1 MPKALGDEG
10 TGSMRLTSIAV
21 AAGLGLAACAGQT
34 ATDGGDVKP
43 VEDARFDYAANFACD
58 GGAKLDVVFHHG
70 DGETLA
76 RVDGGTAV
84 SLAPDEAATTAM
96 TWKNDKVS
104 LMLDGPGAT
113 WISEGATR
121 TCTFEPRS
129 LPPPKMDGVART
141 LTSEDAGKSF
151 DVKVGEK
158 VAVALSGVPT
168 AGYVWGA
175 SAPPAWVKATDGPGG
190 STTTSQFLP
199 GFAGG
204 NHWEVVVFEAVAA
217 GEGEITLAQRRP
229 WETAAEPDSSTF
241 KFTLKAS

>member
-1 MPKALGDEG
+1 MTA
-10 TGSMRLTSIAV
+10 IAA
-21 AAGLGLAACAGQT
+21 AAGLGLAACAGPT
-34 ATDGGDVKP
+34 AMEEAKP
-43 VEDARFDYAANFACD
+43 VADTRFDYAANFTCD

-70 DGETLA
+70 DGGETLA
-76 RVDGGTAV
+76 RVDGGAAV
-84 SLAPDEAATTAM
+84 SLTPDETATTAM
-96 TWKNDKVS
+96 TWKNGTAT

-113 WISEGATR
+113 WTSGGATS

-129 LPPPKMDGVART
+129 LPPPKMDGVAHT
-141 LTSEDAGKSF
+141 LTIDDAGKSY
-151 DVKVGEK
+151 DVKVGDK

-190 STTTSQFLP
+190 STSTSQFLP

-217 GEGEITLAQRRP
+217 GEGELTLAQRRP
-229 WETAAEPDSSTF
+229 WESTAEPDASTF
-241 KFTLKAS
+241 KFRLKAS

>member
-1 MPKALGDEG
+1 
-10 TGSMRLTSIAV
+10 MRMKSIAV

-34 ATDGGDVKP
+34 VTDGGNAKP
-43 VEDARFDYAANFACD
+43 VADERFDYAANFTCE
-58 GGAKLDVVFHHG
+58 GGSKLDVVFNHG

-76 RVDGGTAV
+76 RVDGGAAV
-84 SLAPDEAATTAM
+84 SLKVDEAATAGM
-96 TWKNDKVS
+96 TWKNEKIS
-104 LMLDGPGAT
+104 LMLAGPDAT
-113 WISEGATR
+113 WTSDGASR
-121 TCTFEPRS
+121 ACTFEPRS
-129 LPPPKMDGVART
+129 LPPPKMDGVVRT
-141 LTSEDAGKSF
+141 LTSEDAGTSF

-229 WETAAEPDSSTF
+229 WESTAEPDASTF
-241 KFTLKAS
+241 KFILKAS

>member
-1 MPKALGDEG
+1 MAP
-10 TGSMRLTSIAV
+10 V
-21 AAGLGLAACAGQT
+21 A
-34 ATDGGDVKP
+34 
-43 VEDARFDYAANFACD
+43 DARFDHAANFACE
-58 GGAKLDVVFHHG
+58 GGAKLDVVFHQG

-76 RVDGGTAV
+76 RVDGGAAMTLKA
-84 SLAPDEAATTAM
+84 DETATTGM
-96 TWKNDKVS
+96 TWKNETVS
-104 LMLDGPGAT
+104 LVLDGPGAAWT
-113 WISEGATR
+113 SDGATR

-129 LPPPKMDGVART
+129 LPPPKMDGVTRT
-141 LTSEDAGKSF
+141 LTSEDAGKSV

-229 WETAAEPDSSTF
+229 WEDTAEPDASTF
-241 KFTLKAS
+241 KFMLKAS

>member
-1 MPKALGDEG
+1 
-10 TGSMRLTSIAV
+10 MRMTSLAI

-34 ATDGGDVKP
+34 GTEDGDVKQ
-43 VEDARFDYAANFACD
+43 VADARFDYAANFTCE

-76 RVDGGTAV
+76 RVDGGAAV
-84 SLAPDEAATTAM
+84 SLKPDETVSFAM
-96 TWKNDKVS
+96 TWKNDKIS
-104 LMLDGPGAT
+104 LMLDGSSASWT
-113 WISEGATR
+113 ADGATR
-121 TCTFEPRS
+121 TCAFESRS
-129 LPPPKMDGVART
+129 LPPPKPDGVART
-141 LTSEDAGKSF
+141 LTIEDAGKSV

-199 GFAGG
+199 SFVGG
-204 NHWEVVVFEAVAA
+204 NHWEVVVFEAIAA

-229 WETAAEPDSSTF
+229 WESTTEPDASTF
-241 KFTLKAS
+241 KFRLKAS

>member
-1 MPKALGDEG
+1 MA
-10 TGSMRLTSIAV
+10 I

-34 ATDGGDVKP
+34 GSEGGDVKP
-43 VEDARFDYAANFACD
+43 VADGRFDYAANFTCE

-76 RVDGGTAV
+76 RVDGGAAI
-84 SLAPDEAATTAM
+84 SLKVDETATTGM
-96 TWKNDKVS
+96 TWKNAEAS

-113 WISEGATR
+113 WTSDGATR
-121 TCTFEPRS
+121 TCTFEPRA
-129 LPPPKMDGVART
+129 LPPPKMDGIART

-151 DVKVGEK
+151 DVKVGDK
-158 VAVALSGVPT
+158 IAVALSGVPT

-204 NHWEVVVFEAVAA
+204 NHWEVVVFEALAA

-229 WETAAEPDSSTF
+229 WESTAEPDASTF
-241 KFTLKAS
+241 KFNLKAS

>member
-1 MPKALGDEG
+1 
-10 TGSMRLTSIAV
+10 MRIKSIAV
-21 AAGLGLAACAGQT
+21 AAGLGLAACAGQ
-34 ATDGGDVKP
+34 AGTDGGDAKP
-43 VEDARFDYAANFACD
+43 VADERFDYAANFTCE
-58 GGAKLDVVFHHG
+58 GGSKLDVVFHQG

-76 RVDGGTAV
+76 RVDGGAAM
-84 SLAPDEAATTAM
+84 SLKVDEAATTGM
-96 TWKNDKVS
+96 TWKNDTAS

-113 WISEGATR
+113 WTSDGASR
-121 TCTFEPRS
+121 ACTFEPRS

-151 DVKVGEK
+151 DVKVGDK
-158 VAVALSGVPT
+158 IAVALSGVPT

-190 STTTSQFLP
+190 ATTSSQFLP

-229 WETAAEPDSSTF
+229 WESAAEPDASTF
-241 KFTLKAS
+241 KFMLKAS

>member
-1 MPKALGDEG
+1 M
-10 TGSMRLTSIAV
+10 SIAL

-34 ATDGGDVKP
+34 VTDGGEPKP
-43 VEDARFDYAANFACD
+43 VADERFDYAANFTCE
-58 GGAKLDVVFHHG
+58 GGSKLDVVFHPG

-76 RVDGGTAV
+76 RVDGGAAI
-84 SLAPDEAATTAM
+84 SLKVDEAATTGM
-96 TWKNDKVS
+96 TWKNDAVS
-104 LMLDGPGAT
+104 LMLDGPGST
-113 WISEGATR
+113 WTSEGTTR

-129 LPPPKMDGVART
+129 LPPPKMDGVAHT
-141 LTSEDAGKSF
+141 LTSDDAGKSF
-151 DVKVGEK
+151 DMKVGDK

-175 SAPPAWVKATDGPGG
+175 SAPPAWARATDGPSG

-229 WETAAEPDSSTF
+229 WESTAEPDASTF
-241 KFTLKAS
+241 KFMLKAS